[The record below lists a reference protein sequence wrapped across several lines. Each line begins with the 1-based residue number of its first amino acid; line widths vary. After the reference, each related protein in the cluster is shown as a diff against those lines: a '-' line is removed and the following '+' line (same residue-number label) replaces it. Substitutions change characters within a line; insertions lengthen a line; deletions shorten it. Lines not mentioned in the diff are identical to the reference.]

1 MNIYK
6 QNPLEFFLIF
16 TIYQNY
22 ILDTCLNKLIVW
34 YECLKDGLAMSCDSF
49 YVRQAIDSIS
59 QYEMFSG
66 TSKTPLGTPHKSE
79 EHRKVELAETEK
91 KLIKDEK
98 TQKGNVSIERSFCLA
113 CEACARRRCHYFRWW
128 RWYHSQHTHIWRSNG
143 KFEWNLTWS
152 FISSVESQKGA
163 INIQRCSIE
172 NQKGTIAM
180 QSLWW
185 KRPSGSQ
192 RNIFE

>member
-6 QNPLEFFLIF
+6 QNPLDFFLIF

-98 TQKGNVSIERSFCLA
+98 TQKGNVSIDPPVLPAKHVPDIGLTTCISGDGDDIIVSIPILEIEWA
-113 CEACARRRCHYFRWW
+113 
-128 RWYHSQHTHIWRSNG
+128 IWM
-143 KFEWNLTWS
+143 KLDM
-152 FISSVESQKGA
+152 K
-163 INIQRCSIE
+163 
-172 NQKGTIAM
+172 
-180 QSLWW
+180 LH
-185 KRPSGSQ
+185 
-192 RNIFE
+192 